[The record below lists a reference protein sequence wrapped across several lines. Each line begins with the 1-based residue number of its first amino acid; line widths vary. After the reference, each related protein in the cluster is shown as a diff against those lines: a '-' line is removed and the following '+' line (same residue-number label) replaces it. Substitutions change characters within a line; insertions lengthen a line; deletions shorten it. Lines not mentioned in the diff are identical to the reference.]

1 VVLIVVVRKVASRLL
16 AVAGTTLSACMFVC
30 VCMYVCMYIYL
41 HSRAKC
47 VQSLS
52 VRVTSMMYVGFEF
65 EKSSTVRVWKLSV
78 LRGLSVGLGQTKS
91 DRRFG
96 LVFHVR
102 GKHLSE
108 LLFLN

>member
-1 VVLIVVVRKVASRLL
+1 
-16 AVAGTTLSACMFVC
+16 
-30 VCMYVCMYIYL
+30 MYVCMYIYL

-52 VRVTSMMYVGFEF
+52 LRVTSMMYVGFEF
-65 EKSSTVRVWKLSV
+65 EKSSTVRVWKLGV

-102 GKHLSE
+102 GKHLCE